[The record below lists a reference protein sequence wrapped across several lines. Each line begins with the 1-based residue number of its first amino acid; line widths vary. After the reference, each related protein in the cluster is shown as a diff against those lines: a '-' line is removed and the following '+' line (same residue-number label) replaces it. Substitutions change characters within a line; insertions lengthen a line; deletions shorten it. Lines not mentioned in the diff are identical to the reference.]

1 MVERQ
6 TIRCTE
12 QEKAEAMSQ
21 LKKMEDERQKALARR
36 AEAEA
41 AASSAEDRAERTGLT
56 KEQEDAINQ
65 AAIADMERSLR
76 EVLTH
81 KTLALTLTLTWNARC
96 ERCLCIK
103 PWP

>member
-1 MVERQ
+1 MERQ

-41 AASSAEDRAERTGLT
+41 AHPDAENAPKGS
-56 KEQEDAINQ
+56 QPP
-65 AAIADMERSLR
+65 
-76 EVLTH
+76 VL
-81 KTLALTLTLTWNARC
+81 
-96 ERCLCIK
+96 
-103 PWP
+103 